1 MASDWRASVGLVD
14 EHGIKTRLT
23 FNYHSDQAV
32 LLDGFTEANDAFSAL
47 VTDLEAVTD
56 ANVYSESL
64 VYLKS
69 GDTALGAAGSDV
81 TDVASVLCYL
91 SGTGEIPKYYT
102 LRIPA
107 PVDGIFEA
115 DGVTIDTADPDLIAY
130 VENFLDGAFWVSDGE
145 FINDDINNGIKSG
158 SWTSVKKT
166 KQSVQAAI

>member
-1 MASDWRASVGLVD
+1 MASDWRATVGLVD
-14 EHGIKTRLT
+14 SKGIKTHLS

-32 LLDGFTEANDAFSAL
+32 LLDGFTEANDAFTAL

-56 ANVYSESL
+56 ANVYSETL
-64 VYLKS
+64 VYLKA
-69 GDTALGAAGSDV
+69 GDTALGSGDV

-107 PVDGIFEA
+107 PVSGIFGA
-115 DGVTIDTADPDLIAY
+115 DGVTIDKADADLVAY
-130 VENFLDGAFWVSDGE
+130 VANFLSGGFWVSDGE
-145 FINDDINNGIKSG
+145 FINDDQDDGIKGG